1 MLGKIKS
8 RLAVIALAAM
18 VLTLLTQGTLAF
30 YTTVGTSTNVV
41 TSGNIKLMIHE
52 TTDQGTTFPTD
63 GVFVIPGDIVSK
75 VVAIENYCTHPFYLR
90 VKLVDGIDSAELTS
104 EECFAININEQKWH
118 LGEDGWLYYVD
129 ILQPGEFSEPVFT
142 EVEIVGAKVDKSY
155 IGKTLTL
162 TVSAQAVQ
170 SENNP
175 ADFPWEA
182 YGWPAE
188 SGGGA

>member
-1 MLGKIKS
+1 MGKLKRRSI
-8 RLAVIALAAM
+8 LVAVIAILY
-18 VLTLLTQGTLAF
+18 VLMTQPTVAF
-30 YTTVGTSTNVV
+30 YTTIGTATNVV
-41 TSGNIKLMIHE
+41 TSGDIQLIIHE
-52 TTDQGTTFPTD
+52 KTADGSAFPEQG
-63 GVFVIPGDIVSK
+63 VYIIPGDIVSK